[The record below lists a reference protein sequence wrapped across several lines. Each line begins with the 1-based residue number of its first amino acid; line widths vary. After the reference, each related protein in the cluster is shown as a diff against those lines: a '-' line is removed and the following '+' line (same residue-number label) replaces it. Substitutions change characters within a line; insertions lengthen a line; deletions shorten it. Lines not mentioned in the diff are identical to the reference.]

1 MRIAVIVIV
10 VLGALIALLLV
21 VGWSLPVRHR
31 ASRRATYAASPDAVY
46 DALTNVSAF
55 PSWRSKVKSAEVVAP
70 IEGKLTFR
78 ERSSDGEILYVVDD
92 ATPARRL
99 VTRIADKTLP
109 FGGTWTYELSP
120 EGQGTALRI
129 TEDGEV
135 YNPLF
140 RFVSRFVLG
149 HTATIDTY
157 LADLGKKFGGAVQIT
172 D

>member
-1 MRIAVIVIV
+1 MRIAIIV
-10 VLGALIALLLV
+10 VVVLAALIALVLV

-31 ASRRATYAASPDAVY
+31 ASRRATYAAPPDAVY
-46 DALTNVSAF
+46 EAITNVSAF
-55 PSWRSKVKSAEVVAP
+55 PSWRSKVKSVEVVSP
-70 IEGKLTFR
+70 TEGKLTFR
-78 ERSSDGEILYVVDD
+78 ERGSDGAILYVVDE

-99 VTRIADKTLP
+99 VTRIADKSLP

-120 EGQGTALRI
+120 EGNGTALRI

-149 HTATIDTY
+149 HSSTIDTY
-157 LADLGKKFGGAVQIT
+157 LTDLGTKFGGAAPIT